1 MTAFIIMAI
10 IGGTISFFAYYT
22 SRGENQN
29 EKSPPEPPSIP
40 KIQMTPEELTSLLCH
55 YGTSDETFSIP
66 CEYLPLHES
75 FYKLIQEYDKISFN
89 PYYDVFDRTLMKTPF
104 SDNPIFI
111 PINESDGDVF
121 LIRMKSNDPNVYIAM
136 FHDDM
141 SKPVVHTTSLHDY
154 LLIEWETEID
164 SWREICAK
172 KNWQK
177 KYPRLYLWLQEDS
190 FLSQALKDSKI
201 ISNYDQT

>member
-1 MTAFIIMAI
+1 MEALIIMTI
-10 IGGTISFFAYYT
+10 IGGIISVFAFCT
-22 SRGENQN
+22 SRGENQDD
-29 EKSPPEPPSIP
+29 KSPPEPPSIP
-40 KIQMTPEELTSLLCH
+40 KIQMTPEELTSLLYH
-55 YGTSDETFSIP
+55 YGTSDGTFSIP

-75 FYKLIQEYDKISFN
+75 FYKLIQEYNKVSFSQ
-89 PYYDVFDRTLMKTPF
+89 YYNAFDRALMNTPF
-104 SDNPIFI
+104 TDNPNFI

-141 SKPVVHTTSLHDY
+141 SKPVVYTTSLHDY
-154 LLIEWETEID
+154 FLIEWETEVD

-177 KYPRLYLWLQEDS
+177 KHPWLYVQLQQDPV
-190 FLSQALKDSKI
+190 LSQTLRDSGILPPKK
-201 ISNYDQT
+201 QA